1 MGFDDITVLDANVQT
16 AGMRLVD
23 RIDKLTARYD
33 SAQSDEERRS
43 IIFEMARLS
52 VKTSL
57 LSVAHTVASRQLI
70 GNATKP

>member
-1 MGFDDITVLDANVQT
+1 MGFDDITVLDTNVQT
-16 AGMRLVD
+16 AGMRLAD
-23 RIDKLTARYD
+23 RLDKLTARYD

-43 IIFEMARLS
+43 LIFEMARLS

>member
-1 MGFDDITVLDANVQT
+1 MGFDDITVLDATVQT

-23 RIDKLTARYD
+23 RLDKLTARYD
-33 SAQSDEERRS
+33 SAQSDEERRCL
-43 IIFEMARLS
+43 IFEMARLS

-70 GNATKP
+70 CNATKP

>member
-1 MGFDDITVLDANVQT
+1 MGFDDITVLDATVQT

-23 RIDKLTARYD
+23 RLDKLTARYD

-70 GNATKP
+70 GNVIKP